1 MIGSGDANCLLR
13 AAEVAESSR
22 RLRRSPD
29 GTDAG
34 QALEHGGHSVELA
47 SELRFYL
54 RQPESKSFDALKIE
68 AREEATRLTKLWD
81 RDGKPDLWFSY
92 HPYYKAPDLMPR
104 LTSAFAIPY
113 VTAEASYSRRRNAG
127 LWADTQALVARAIQQ
142 AALNIC
148 FTQRDRQG
156 LTDAI
161 PDAALG
167 MLLPFI
173 DTSVF
178 RETPARGCPTRL
190 VTVAMM
196 RAGDKVE
203 SYRMLAQALGSIG
216 HLRWT
221 MSVVGDGPA
230 RDEVKAQFAGLP
242 ADRVEWLGAIEP
254 AAVPDVL
261 YSGGITSPDYGE
273 AYGVAYLEAQAAGL
287 PVVAQEIA
295 GVPEVVRDGQT
306 GFLTPPGDVAAFASA
321 IERLLA
327 RNDERTIMAAE
338 ARRFVLEERSLGGAA
353 ARLAELLP
361 KIPVS

>member
-1 MIGSGDANCLLR
+1 MRIAFYAPLKSLNHPVASGDRQMAR
-13 AAEVAESSR
+13 ALVK
-22 RLRRSPD
+22 
-29 GTDAG
+29 
-34 QALEHGGHSVELA
+34 ALERGGHSVELA

-54 RQPESKSFDALKIE
+54 REPESKSFDALKIE
-68 AREEATRLTKLWD
+68 ARAEAARLARLWD
-81 RDGKPDLWFSY
+81 RDGKPDLWFTY
-92 HPYYKAPDLMPR
+92 HPYYKAPDLIGPE
-104 LTSAFAIPY
+104 LASAFAVPY

-127 LWADTQALVARAIQQ
+127 LWADAQALVARAVEQ

-156 LTDAI
+156 LADAI

-167 MLLPFI
+167 MLSPFI
-173 DTSVF
+173 DTSAF
-178 RETPARGCPTRL
+178 RETPTRGCPTRL

-196 RAGDKVE
+196 RPGDKLE
-203 SYRMLAQALGSIG
+203 SYHMLAQALGSIG
-216 HLRWT
+216 HLPWT
-221 MSVVGDGPA
+221 ISVVGDGPA
-230 RDEVKAQFAGLP
+230 REEVKAQFAGLP

-261 YSGGITSPDYGE
+261 YGGGIYVWPGFGE
-273 AYGVAYLEAQAAGL
+273 AYGIAYLEAQAAGL
-287 PVVAQEIA
+287 PVVAQDIA

-321 IERLLA
+321 IERLLT

-338 ARRFVLEERSLGGAA
+338 ARRFTLEERSLGAA
-353 ARLAELLP
+353 AACLTELLA

>member
-1 MIGSGDANCLLR
+1 MRIAFYAPLKSPNHPVVSGDRQMARML
-13 AAEVAESSR
+13 V
-22 RLRRSPD
+22 
-29 GTDAG
+29 
-34 QALEHGGHSVELA
+34 QALQHGGHSVELA

-54 RQPESKSFDALKIE
+54 RQPEPKSFDTLKIE
-68 AREEATRLTKLWD
+68 ARDEAARLKTLWH
-81 RDGKPDLWFSY
+81 RDGKPDLWFCY
-92 HPYYKAPDLMPR
+92 HPYYKAPDLIGPE
-104 LTSAFAIPY
+104 LAQAFAVPY

-127 LWADTQALVARAIQQ
+127 LWADSQGLVARAIEK

-161 PDAALG
+161 PQAVFD
-167 MLLPFI
+167 MLSPFI
-173 DTSVF
+173 DTSAF
-178 RETPARGCPTRL
+178 RDMPSRSCPTRL

-196 RAGDKVE
+196 RPGDKVE

-216 HLRWT
+216 HLPWT

-242 ADRVEWLGAIEP
+242 ADRIEWLGAIEP

-261 YSGGITSPDYGE
+261 YSGGIYVWPGYGE

-287 PVVAQEIA
+287 PVVAQDIA

-306 GFLTPPGDVAAFASA
+306 GFLTPPGDVAAFAFA
-321 IERLLA
+321 IERLLT

-353 ARLAELLP
+353 ARLAELLK

>member
-1 MIGSGDANCLLR
+1 MRIAFYAPLKSPNHPVVSGDRQMARML
-13 AAEVAESSR
+13 VK
-22 RLRRSPD
+22 
-29 GTDAG
+29 
-34 QALEHGGHSVELA
+34 ALEHGGHSVELA

-54 RQPESKSFDALKIE
+54 RQPEPKSFDALKIE
-68 AREEATRLTKLWD
+68 AQEEAARLTKLWH

-92 HPYYKAPDLMPR
+92 HPYYKAPDLIGPE
-104 LTSAFAIPY
+104 LTSAFAVPY
-113 VTAEASYSRRRNAG
+113 LTAEASYSRRRNAG
-127 LWADTQALVARAIQQ
+127 LWADTQALVVRAIEQ

-156 LTDAI
+156 LTDAA
-161 PDAALG
+161 PDAAFG
-167 MLLPFI
+167 MLSPFI
-173 DTSVF
+173 DTSAF
-178 RETPARGCPTRL
+178 REMPARGCPTRL

-196 RAGDKVE
+196 RPGDKVE

-216 HLRWT
+216 HLPWT

-230 RDEVKAQFAGLP
+230 RDEVKAQFASLP
-242 ADRVEWLGAIEP
+242 ADRIEWLGAIEP

-261 YSGGITSPDYGE
+261 YAGGIYVWPGYGE

-287 PVVAQEIA
+287 PVVAQDIA

-306 GFLTPPGDVAAFASA
+306 GFLTQPGDVAAFASA

-327 RNDERTIMAAE
+327 RNDERTIMAVE
-338 ARRFVLEERSLGGAA
+338 ARRFVLDERSLGGAA
-353 ARLAELLP
+353 ARLAEFFA

>member
-1 MIGSGDANCLLR
+1 MRIAFYAPLKSPNHPVASGDRQMGRTLLK
-13 AAEVAESSR
+13 
-22 RLRRSPD
+22 
-29 GTDAG
+29 
-34 QALEHGGHSVELA
+34 ALEHGGHSVELA

-54 RQPESKSFDALKIE
+54 REPESKSFDALKIE
-68 AREEATRLTKLWD
+68 AREEAARLTKLWD
-81 RDGKPDLWFSY
+81 RDGKPDLWFCY
-92 HPYYKAPDLMPR
+92 HPYYKAPDLIGPE
-104 LTSAFAIPY
+104 LASAFAIPY

-127 LWADTQALVARAIQQ
+127 LWADTQALVARAVEQ

-156 LTDAI
+156 LTEAI

-167 MLLPFI
+167 LLSPFI

-178 RETPARGCPTRL
+178 RQMPARGCPTRL

-196 RAGDKVE
+196 RPGDKVE
-203 SYRMLAQALGSIG
+203 SYRMLAQALGPIG
-216 HLRWT
+216 HLPWS
-221 MSVVGDGPA
+221 MSIVGDGPA

-242 ADRVEWLGAIEP
+242 ADRIEWLGAIEP

-261 YSGGITSPDYGE
+261 YSGGIYVWPGYGE
-273 AYGVAYLEAQAAGL
+273 AYGIAYLEAQASGL
-287 PVVAQEIA
+287 PVVAQDIA

-306 GFLTPPGDVAAFASA
+306 GFLTPPGDVEAFASA
-321 IERLLA
+321 IERLLT

-338 ARRFVLEERSLGGAA
+338 ARRFILEERSLGAA
-353 ARLAELLP
+353 VARLAELLA

>member
-1 MIGSGDANCLLR
+1 MRIAFYAPLKSPNHPVASGDRQMARML
-13 AAEVAESSR
+13 VK
-22 RLRRSPD
+22 
-29 GTDAG
+29 
-34 QALEHGGHSVELA
+34 ALEHGGHSVELA
-47 SELRFYL
+47 SELRLYL
-54 RQPESKSFDALKIE
+54 REPEQKSFDALKTE
-68 AREEATRLTKLWD
+68 AREETARLTKLWD

-92 HPYYKAPDLMPR
+92 HPYYKAPDLIGPE
-104 LTSAFAIPY
+104 LASAFAVPY

-127 LWADTQALVARAIQQ
+127 LWADTQALVARAVEQ

-167 MLLPFI
+167 MLSPFI

-178 RETPARGCPTRL
+178 RELPARGCPTRL

-196 RAGDKVE
+196 RPGDKVE
-203 SYRMLAQALGSIG
+203 SYRMLAQALGPIG
-216 HLRWT
+216 HLPWT

-242 ADRVEWLGAIEP
+242 ADRIEWLGAIEP

-261 YSGGITSPDYGE
+261 YRGGIYVWPGYGE

-287 PVVAQEIA
+287 PVVAQDIA

-327 RNDERTIMAAE
+327 GNDERTIMAAE
-338 ARRFVLEERSLGGAA
+338 ARRFILEERSLGVAA
-353 ARLAELLP
+353 ARLANLLA

>member
-1 MIGSGDANCLLR
+1 MRIAFYAPLKSPDHPVVSGDRQMARML
-13 AAEVAESSR
+13 VK
-22 RLRRSPD
+22 
-29 GTDAG
+29 
-34 QALEHGGHSVELA
+34 ALEHGGHSVELA
-47 SELRFYL
+47 SELRLYL
-54 RQPESKSFDALKIE
+54 REPESKSFDALKIE
-68 AREEATRLTKLWD
+68 AQEEAARLTKLWD
-81 RDGKPDLWFSY
+81 REGKPDLWFSY
-92 HPYYKAPDLMPR
+92 HLYYKAPDLIGPE
-104 LTSAFAIPY
+104 LASAFAIPY

-127 LWADTQALVARAIQQ
+127 LWADTQALVARAVEQ

-167 MLLPFI
+167 MLSPFI

-178 RETPARGCPTRL
+178 RGTPARGCPTRL

-230 RDEVKAQFAGLP
+230 RDVVKAQFAGLP
-242 ADRVEWLGAIEP
+242 ADRIEWLGAIEP

-261 YSGGITSPDYGE
+261 YSGGIYVWPGYGE

-287 PVVAQEIA
+287 PVVAQDIA

-327 RNDERTIMAAE
+327 SNDERTIMADQ
-338 ARRFVLEERSLGGAA
+338 ARRFILEERSLARAA
-353 ARLAELLP
+353 ARLAELLA

>member
-1 MIGSGDANCLLR
+1 MRIAFHAPLKSPNHPVASGDRQMARML
-13 AAEVAESSR
+13 VK
-22 RLRRSPD
+22 
-29 GTDAG
+29 
-34 QALEHGGHSVELA
+34 ALEHGGHSVELA

-54 RQPESKSFDALKIE
+54 REPESKSFAALKIG
-68 AREEATRLTKLWD
+68 AREEAARLTRLWD

-92 HPYYKAPDLMPR
+92 HPYYKAPDLIGPE
-104 LTSAFAIPY
+104 LASAFAIPY
-113 VTAEASYSRRRNAG
+113 VTAEASYSRRRNVG
-127 LWADTQALVARAIQQ
+127 LWADTQALVARAVEQ

-167 MLLPFI
+167 MLSPFI
-173 DTSVF
+173 DTSIF
-178 RETPARGCPTRL
+178 REMPARGCPTRL

-196 RAGDKVE
+196 RPGDKLE
-203 SYRMLAQALGSIG
+203 SYRMLAQALGPIG
-216 HLRWT
+216 HLPWT

-230 RDEVKAQFAGLP
+230 HDEVKAQFAGLP
-242 ADRVEWLGAIEP
+242 ADRIEWLGAIEP

-261 YSGGITSPDYGE
+261 YTGGIYVWPGYGE

-287 PVVAQEIA
+287 PVVAQDIA

-306 GFLTPPGDVAAFASA
+306 GFLTPAGDVAAFASA

-327 RNDERTIMAAE
+327 RNDERTTMAAE
-338 ARRFVLEERSLGGAA
+338 ARRFILEERSLGVAA
-353 ARLAELLP
+353 ARLAELLA

>member
-1 MIGSGDANCLLR
+1 MRIAFYAPLKSPNHPVVSGDRQMARML
-13 AAEVAESSR
+13 VK
-22 RLRRSPD
+22 
-29 GTDAG
+29 
-34 QALEHGGHSVELA
+34 ALEHGGHSIELA

-54 RQPESKSFDALKIE
+54 RQPESKSFETLKIE
-68 AREEATRLTKLWD
+68 AREEAARLTKLWD
-81 RDGKPDLWFSY
+81 RVGKPDLWFSY
-92 HPYYKAPDLMPR
+92 HPYYKAPDLIGPE
-104 LTSAFAIPY
+104 LASAFAVPY

-127 LWADTQALVARAIQQ
+127 LWADTQALVARAIER

-161 PDAALG
+161 PDAALA

-196 RAGDKVE
+196 RPGDKVE

-216 HLRWT
+216 HLPWT

-242 ADRVEWLGAIEP
+242 ADRIEWLGAIEP

-261 YSGGITSPDYGE
+261 YNGGIYVWPGYGE

-287 PVVAQEIA
+287 PVVAQDIA

-338 ARRFVLEERSLGGAA
+338 ARRFILEERSLGAA
-353 ARLAELLP
+353 TARLTELFA
-361 KIPVS
+361 KIAVS

>member
-1 MIGSGDANCLLR
+1 MRIAFYAPLKSPNHPVASGDRQMARML
-13 AAEVAESSR
+13 VK
-22 RLRRSPD
+22 
-29 GTDAG
+29 
-34 QALEHGGHSVELA
+34 ALELGGHSVELA

-54 RQPESKSFDALKIE
+54 REPESKSFAALKIK
-68 AREEATRLTKLWD
+68 AREEAARLTRLWD

-92 HPYYKAPDLMPR
+92 HPYYKAPDLIGPE
-104 LTSAFAIPY
+104 LASTFAIPY
-113 VTAEASYSRRRNAG
+113 VTAEASYSRRRNVG
-127 LWADTQALVARAIQQ
+127 LWADAQALVARAVEQ

-167 MLLPFI
+167 MLSPFI

-178 RETPARGCPTRL
+178 REMPVRGCPTRL

-196 RAGDKVE
+196 RPGDKVE
-203 SYRMLAQALGSIG
+203 SYCMLAQALGPIG
-216 HLRWT
+216 HLPWT

-230 RDEVKAQFAGLP
+230 RHEVKAQFAGLP
-242 ADRVEWLGAIEP
+242 AGRIEWLGAIEP

-261 YSGGITSPDYGE
+261 YGGGIYVWPGYGE

-287 PVVAQEIA
+287 PVVAQDIA

-306 GFLTPPGDVAAFASA
+306 GFLTRAGDVAAFASA

-327 RNDERTIMAAE
+327 RNDERTTMAAE
-338 ARRFVLEERSLGGAA
+338 ARRFILEERSLGVAA
-353 ARLAELLP
+353 ARLAELLA

>member
-1 MIGSGDANCLLR
+1 MRIAFYAPLKSPNHPVVSGDRQMARML
-13 AAEVAESSR
+13 VK
-22 RLRRSPD
+22 
-29 GTDAG
+29 
-34 QALEHGGHSVELA
+34 ALEHGGHSIELA

-54 RQPESKSFDALKIE
+54 RQPELKSFDTLKIE
-68 AREEATRLTKLWD
+68 AREEAARLKKLWD

-92 HPYYKAPDLMPR
+92 HPYYKAPDLIGPE
-104 LTSAFAIPY
+104 LASAFAVPY

-127 LWADTQALVARAIQQ
+127 LWADTQALVARAIEQ

-161 PDAALG
+161 PDAALA

-178 RETPARGCPTRL
+178 WETPARGCPTRL

-196 RAGDKVE
+196 RPGDKVE
-203 SYRMLAQALGSIG
+203 SYRMLAQALGSID
-216 HLRWT
+216 HLPWT

-230 RDEVKAQFAGLP
+230 RDEVKAQFADLP
-242 ADRVEWLGAIEP
+242 ADRIEWLGAIEP

-261 YSGGITSPDYGE
+261 YSGGIYVWPGYGE

-287 PVVAQEIA
+287 PVVAQDIA

-306 GFLTPPGDVAAFASA
+306 GFLTPPGDVAALASA

-338 ARRFVLEERSLGGAA
+338 ARRFILEERSLGGAA
-353 ARLAELLP
+353 ARLTELFA
-361 KIPVS
+361 KIAVS

>member
-1 MIGSGDANCLLR
+1 MRIAFYAPLKSPNHPVVSGDRQMARML
-13 AAEVAESSR
+13 VK
-22 RLRRSPD
+22 
-29 GTDAG
+29 
-34 QALEHGGHSVELA
+34 ALEHGGHRVELA

-54 RQPESKSFDALKIE
+54 RQPESKSFAALKIE
-68 AREEATRLTKLWD
+68 AAEEAARLTKLWD
-81 RDGKPDLWFSY
+81 RDGKPDLWFTY
-92 HPYYKAPDLMPR
+92 HPYYKAPDLIGPE
-104 LTSAFAIPY
+104 LASAFAVPY

-127 LWADTQALVARAIQQ
+127 LWADSQALVARAIEQ

-156 LTDAI
+156 LADAI
-161 PDAALG
+161 PKATFG
-167 MLLPFI
+167 MLSPFI
-173 DTSVF
+173 DISAF
-178 RETPARGCPTRL
+178 REIPARGCPTRL

-196 RAGDKVE
+196 RPGDKLG
-203 SYRMLAQALGSIG
+203 SYRMLAQALGLIS
-216 HLRWT
+216 HLPWT

-230 RDEVKAQFAGLP
+230 RDEVEAQFAGLP
-242 ADRVEWLGAIEP
+242 GDRIEWIGSIEP

-261 YSGGITSPDYGE
+261 YTGGIYVWPGYGE

-287 PVVAQEIA
+287 PVVAQDIA

-306 GFLTPPGDVAAFASA
+306 GFLTTPGDVTEFASA

-353 ARLAELLP
+353 ARLAELFA
-361 KIPVS
+361 KVPVS